1 MDTQMSE
8 TPQAAPSTADSL
20 SASGGA
26 PLAYSIDRFCKRSGL
41 GRSFVYAA
49 IKAGEL
55 QARKAGRRTLIL
67 HDEGERYLRSLPS
80 IRTAP

>member
-1 MDTQMSE
+1 MSK
-8 TPQAAPSTADSL
+8 TPQAAPSAADSP

-26 PLAYSIDRFCKRSGL
+26 PLAYSIDGYCKRSGL

-67 HDEGERYLRSLPS
+67 RADGERYLRSLPS
-80 IRTAP
+80 IETTA